1 MGDNM
6 LKKLISLAIFVA
18 LAYATFNV
26 GTVYIRYQQFKDAVR
41 ETALFAGNKSDEQLT
56 ARVMELAQR
65 DNVPLDPAYV
75 HIERLSDR
83 VTITA
88 SYVEIIKVLP
98 GYERQWQFDIVTR

>member
-1 MGDNM
+1 MF
-6 LKKLISLAIFVA
+6 KKLISLAIFLA
-18 LAYATFNV
+18 LAYATVNA

-41 ETALFAGNKSDEQLT
+41 ETALFAGTKSDDQLK

-65 DNVPLDPAYV
+65 DNVPLDPEYV
-75 HIERLSDR
+75 HIERVADR

-88 SYVEIIKVLP
+88 SYVEMIKLLP

>member
-1 MGDNM
+1 MF
-6 LKKLISLAIFVA
+6 KKLISLAIFLA
-18 LAYATFNV
+18 LAYATVNA

-41 ETALFAGNKSDEQLT
+41 ETALFAGTKSDDQLK

-65 DNVPLDPAYV
+65 DNVPLDPEYV
-75 HIERLSDR
+75 HIERVADR

-88 SYVEIIKVLP
+88 SYVELIKLLP

>member
-1 MGDNM
+1 MF
-6 LKKLISLAIFVA
+6 KKLISLAIFLP
-18 LAYATFNV
+18 LAYATVNA

-41 ETALFAGNKSDEQLT
+41 ETALFAGTKSDDQLK

-65 DNVPLDPAYV
+65 DNVPLDPEYV
-75 HIERLSDR
+75 HIERVADR

-88 SYVEIIKVLP
+88 SYVELIKLLP

>member
-1 MGDNM
+1 M
-6 LKKLISLAIFVA
+6 LKKLISLAIFLA
-18 LAYATFNV
+18 IAYATVNI
-26 GTVYIRYQQFKDAVR
+26 GTVYIRYQQFKDGVR
-41 ETALFAGNKSDEQLT
+41 ETALFAGTKTDDQLK

-65 DNVPLDPAYV
+65 DNVPLDAEYV
-75 HIERLSDR
+75 HIERAADR